1 MQKFG
6 RYIGIAV
13 SVCCQSFGIP
23 ARRQQKFAEVGFKC
37 VGMRGLY
44 MPWHKP
50 PYRYALNQR
59 KRPRD
64 AKFFCL
70 LAETIKSGGKHSL
83 PTQLRDILTNMTIY
97 CKIGLIIQRGLNTIV
112 LSSGSAKK

>member
-23 ARRQQKFAEVGFKC
+23 ARRQKKFAEVGFKC
-37 VGMRGLY
+37 VGMRDLY

-50 PYRYALNQR
+50 PYRYALN
-59 KRPRD
+59 
-64 AKFFCL
+64 
-70 LAETIKSGGKHSL
+70 
-83 PTQLRDILTNMTIY
+83 
-97 CKIGLIIQRGLNTIV
+97 
-112 LSSGSAKK
+112 

>member
-13 SVCCQSFGIP
+13 SVC
-23 ARRQQKFAEVGFKC
+23 
-37 VGMRGLY
+37 
-44 MPWHKP
+44 
-50 PYRYALNQR
+50 
-59 KRPRD
+59 
-64 AKFFCL
+64 CL

>member
-23 ARRQQKFAEVGFKC
+23 ARRQKKFAEVGFKC

-59 KRPRD
+59 KRPTERRLFCCITETE
-64 AKFFCL
+64 KFQ
-70 LAETIKSGGKHSL
+70 H
-83 PTQLRDILTNMTIY
+83 P
-97 CKIGLIIQRGLNTIV
+97 
-112 LSSGSAKK
+112 

>member
-23 ARRQQKFAEVGFKC
+23 ARRQKKFAEVGFKC

-59 KRPRD
+59 ERPRD
-64 AKFFCL
+64 AKFFYGIT
-70 LAETIKSGGKHSL
+70 ENKKSDSEHL
-83 PTQLRDILTNMTIY
+83 TQPI
-97 CKIGLIIQRGLNTIV
+97 
-112 LSSGSAKK
+112 

>member
-23 ARRQQKFAEVGFKC
+23 ARRQKKFAEVGFKC

-44 MPWHKP
+44 MRLGISPH
-50 PYRYALNQR
+50 
-59 KRPRD
+59 
-64 AKFFCL
+64 
-70 LAETIKSGGKHSL
+70 TVTH
-83 PTQLRDILTNMTIY
+83 LT
-97 CKIGLIIQRGLNTIV
+97 
-112 LSSGSAKK
+112 SGSAHETQNFSASLRKL